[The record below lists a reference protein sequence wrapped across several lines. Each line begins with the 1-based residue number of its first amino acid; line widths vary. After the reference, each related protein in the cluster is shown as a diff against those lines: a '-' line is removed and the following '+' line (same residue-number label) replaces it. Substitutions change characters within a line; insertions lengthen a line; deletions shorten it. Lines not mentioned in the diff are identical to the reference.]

1 MKTGKTCEYQN
12 LVTARFSNTLS
23 ASYHQGYPTN
33 PPQLATTPQDTTA
46 IASENVLWDEQLE
59 LMHHFST
66 VTYATAAHRDDLRL
80 MWQIQVPKLALKHK
94 YLMHSLFSVAALHI
108 AHCNPE
114 SQSPYIDKAIRYHN
128 LALQEFSLE
137 LQSITQENSTSL
149 FTCAAL
155 TILFAF
161 RLAMLRPHEEPVRP
175 IEELLGIF
183 ALLRGMPF
191 VLGEMWNWVRESE
204 IAPLF
209 VGREADDSIVLSD
222 DVTAAIKQLEDQNQ
236 LTSKSDL
243 ERNTYALAIQGLK
256 KCFKLISSEER
267 NNGMVFH
274 WPISVTQEYIAFLRS
289 RQQMALVIL
298 AYFAVILDELR
309 DTWWVM
315 GWGSKLIQELYKAVD
330 DEWKGLLV
338 WPMDKIV
345 IGR

>member
-12 LVTARFSNTLS
+12 LVSARFSNTPS
-23 ASYHQGYPTN
+23 TSYYKGYPTN
-33 PPQLATTPQDTTA
+33 PPQLATTPQDTAA
-46 IASENVLWDEQLE
+46 IASENVSWDEQLE
-59 LMHHFST
+59 LLHHFST
-66 VTYATAAHRDDLRL
+66 VTYATTAHRDDLRL

-114 SQSPYIDKAIRYHN
+114 SQSLYIDKAIRYHN
-128 LALQEFSLE
+128 LALQVFSSE
-137 LQSITQENSTSL
+137 LQSITRENSAPL

-155 TILFAF
+155 TVIFAF
-161 RLAMLRPHEEPVRP
+161 SLAMLRPHEEPARP
-175 IEELLGIF
+175 IEELLDIF
-183 ALLRGMPF
+183 ALLRGVPLSM
-191 VLGEMWNWVRESE
+191 GNMWDGVEESE

-209 VGREADDSIVLSD
+209 ADRDKGDSIVLSD
-222 DVTAAIKQLEDQNQ
+222 DITNAIKLLEDRNQ
-236 LTSKSDL
+236 LTAKSDA
-243 ERNTYALAIQGLK
+243 ERHTYVLAIQGLK
-256 KCFKLISSEER
+256 KCFMFASSKER
-267 NNGMVFH
+267 DDGMVFH
-274 WPISVTQEYIAFLRS
+274 WPISVSQEYIAFLRS

-298 AYFAVILDELR
+298 AYFAVVLDEIR
-309 DTWWVM
+309 DTWWVT